1 MEAGAHELTA
11 AYALD
16 ALDREEREAYEEHLA
31 GCERCQAEL
40 AALWET
46 TEALA
51 VAASGPEPGA
61 ALRERILAAARA
73 EPHVVVPLQAR
84 RSRAVPVLAATAALA
99 AVVALAVGLWAA
111 GVSSELDEA
120 RSALERE
127 RATAAVLADSDARS
141 VPLQA
146 GRGRLVVASDGQ
158 AVVVLAGLEPAP
170 EGRTYQ
176 LWIVP
181 GGDIAAA
188 TSGGLFGG
196 AEPTDVAL
204 LEGRV
209 ADGDLVAVTVEQ
221 AGGSE
226 APTSDPIVASEPV

>member
-16 ALDREEREAYEEHLA
+16 ALDPDERRAYEDHLV

-40 AALWET
+40 AALWGT

-51 VAASGPEPGA
+51 VGASGAEPRPE
-61 ALRERILAAARA
+61 LRERILAAAHA
-73 EPHVVVPLQAR
+73 EPQVVVPLEPQR
-84 RSRAVPVLAATAALA
+84 RRAVPVLAAAAALA
-99 AVVALAVGLWAA
+99 AAIALAVGLWGA
-111 GVSSELDEA
+111 GVSSNLDEA

-127 RATAAVLADSDARS
+127 RATASILADPGART
-141 VPLQA
+141 VALQA
-146 GRGRLVVASDGQ
+146 GDGRLVVAPDGRV
-158 AVVVLAGLEPAP
+158 VVVLAGLDPAP

-188 TSGGLFGG
+188 TSGGLFTGG
-196 AEPTDVAL
+196 DAIDVAL
-204 LEGRV
+204 VNGTV
-209 ADGDLVAVTVEQ
+209 SDGDLVAVTVERE
-221 AGGSE
+221 GGVN
-226 APTSDPIVASEPV
+226 APSSDPVVASAPI